1 MLESDFP
8 NTDQALKNALDN
20 LINAGEVL
28 LSVYKQ
34 TLCNTLDSVIN
45 TATALGDSVT
55 EVYIGELNVLL
66 NKLELLPE
74 GLLDEK
80 ILLPQKY
87 SGFIAKEH
95 SSGFRIIDLI
105 GILITIV
112 IGALT
117 LAQNAAY
124 HNVDSQIEQEYRKQ
138 QLHLLKEIAES
149 SKGSTEQSELLLQEL
164 KEILHSAPKPD

>member
-1 MLESDFP
+1 MLESDFS
-8 NTDQALKNALDN
+8 NTDQALKDALDN
-20 LINAGEVL
+20 LINTGEVL

-34 TLCNTLDSVIN
+34 TLCDTLDSVIN
-45 TATALGDSVT
+45 TAIALGNSLSD
-55 EVYIGELNVLL
+55 VYIDELNVFL
-66 NKLELLPE
+66 NKVELLPE
-74 GLLDEK
+74 VLLDEK

-95 SSGFRIIDLI
+95 PSGFKIIDLI
-105 GILITIV
+105 GILITLV

-124 HNVDSQIEQEYRKQ
+124 HNEDSRIEQEYRKQ
-138 QLHLLKEIAES
+138 ELQLLKEIAES

-164 KEILHSAPKPD
+164 IEILHSVPKPE